1 MEQSQLMS
9 TPKEQ
14 NVDWE
19 RGRILRIYIGFQAI
33 KCHCFLP
40 QPPPPPPP
48 PHFYCFSP
56 NPNPNP
62 NPNPTTT
69 AATTFQLFSLHH
81 HRRHHISIVFY
92 PSPTRF
98 IFFSP
103 RNSIKDCQLPSL
115 VHFVAMSRVVNN
127 NRCFVQ
133 LLPDCPAYQRQFL
146 LKTTTP
152 QQLYALVQ
160 VLYNIPM
167 GHITIH
173 EENKPILLP
182 YKDALLNLARANV
195 PYKTKK
201 RVASRG
207 KPIVPIVFFQ
217 ETTIH
222 FIIYGGRHLISM
234 EERIFT

>member
-19 RGRILRIYIGFQAI
+19 RGRILRIYIGFQVI

-40 QPPPPPPP
+40 PPPPPPP
-48 PHFYCFSP
+48 PHFYCFS
-56 NPNPNP
+56 
-62 NPNPTTT
+62 PTTT

-81 HRRHHISIVFY
+81 HRHHHISIVFY

-98 IFFSP
+98 IFFPP

-115 VHFVAMSRVVNN
+115 VHFVAMSCVVNN
-127 NRCFVQ
+127 NRCFLQ
-133 LLPDCPAYQRQFL
+133 LLADCPAYQRQFF
-146 LKTTTP
+146 LKTATP

-182 YKDALLNLARANV
+182 YKDALLNLARPNV

-201 RVASRG
+201 RVARRG